1 MSLIVSLTSTSARL
15 TVLRHTLISLVEQN
29 HKPDRIVLCIS
40 KEPYL
45 IDEGIN
51 ALPEWLH
58 AMIERD
64 EVELSWVKNIGPY
77 RKLIPVYQ
85 QASDDDWIVTCDDDV
100 IYGPNWLSSLVLSGQ
115 EYPSA
120 IVCGR
125 ARRPAV
131 NPWGRRQSYL
141 NWQLVPP
148 GSRGTELLPTGVAGV
163 LYRKP
168 LLDRGIM
175 SSDDFMEL
183 APKQDDLWFHLA
195 RQRAGVEV
203 VVSQEAGEHI
213 YPIEAPGALS
223 ATNASSEVSSWDN
236 LFSALIDRLMLKFR
250 AYIGMSVCDNDIVI
264 ERLKRYRGTARVHIT
279 KDSLNSAE

>member
-1 MSLIVSLTSTSARL
+1 L

-141 NWQLVPP
+141 NWQLVSP
-148 GSRGTELLPTGVAGV
+148 GSRGTELLPIGVAGV
-163 LYRKP
+163 LYTSTFVFFDSYR
-168 LLDRGIM
+168 
-175 SSDDFMEL
+175 
-183 APKQDDLWFHLA
+183 
-195 RQRAGVEV
+195 
-203 VVSQEAGEHI
+203 
-213 YPIEAPGALS
+213 
-223 ATNASSEVSSWDN
+223 SSE
-236 LFSALIDRLMLKFR
+236 RCCK
-250 AYIGMSVCDNDIVI
+250 
-264 ERLKRYRGTARVHIT
+264 
-279 KDSLNSAE
+279 NSNGKGATSPKCLEKKSGEL